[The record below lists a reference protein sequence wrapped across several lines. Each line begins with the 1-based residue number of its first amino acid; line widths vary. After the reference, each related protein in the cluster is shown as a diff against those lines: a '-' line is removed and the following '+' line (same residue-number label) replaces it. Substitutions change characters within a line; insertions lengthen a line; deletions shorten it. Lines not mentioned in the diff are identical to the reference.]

1 VQDFR
6 NLDRQEWHR
15 RYLEQVGWTEHLRQY
30 ILDKISLDPD
40 DSILEVG
47 SGTGAMLQS
56 LLDEGYHNTVG
67 IDLDFSS
74 VIFSKNQ
81 QQNDFQIIGDGHHLP
96 FVSGKFAV
104 SLCHFLLMWTPHPE
118 QVLNEMQRVT
128 RSGGWVLALAEPDY
142 QARIDFPPPLDLL
155 GAFQTE
161 SLHAHGI
168 DPCIGRKLR
177 SLFSQTG
184 LIEIETGIL
193 GAEWHHTEQMAIDP
207 TEWTMLR
214 ADLEGYLSPNE
225 LTRFLQLDKQARKM
239 GTRVL
244 FIPTFYAF
252 GQVP

>member
-15 RYLEQVGWTEHLRQY
+15 RYLEQAGWTAHLRQY
-30 ILDKISLDPD
+30 ILEKISLHPD
-40 DSILEVG
+40 ASILEVG

-56 LLDEGYHNTVG
+56 LHNAGYHNAIG
-67 IDLDFSS
+67 IDLDYSS

-81 QQNDFQIIGDGHHLP
+81 QQNYSQVIGDGHHLP
-96 FVSGKFAV
+96 FVSDKFAM
-104 SLCHFLLMWTPHPE
+104 SLCHFLLMWTAHPE
-118 QVLNEMQRVT
+118 QVLNEMKRVT
-128 RSGGWVLALAEPDY
+128 RPGGWVLALAEPDY

-161 SLHAHGI
+161 SLQAHGI
-168 DPCIGRKLR
+168 DTCIGRKLR
-177 SLFSQTG
+177 SLFIQTG

-193 GAEWHHTEQMAIDP
+193 GAEWHHTAQVAIDP

-214 ADLEGYLSPNE
+214 ADLEGHLSPNE
-225 LTRFLQLDKQARKM
+225 LSDFLQQDEQAWKM